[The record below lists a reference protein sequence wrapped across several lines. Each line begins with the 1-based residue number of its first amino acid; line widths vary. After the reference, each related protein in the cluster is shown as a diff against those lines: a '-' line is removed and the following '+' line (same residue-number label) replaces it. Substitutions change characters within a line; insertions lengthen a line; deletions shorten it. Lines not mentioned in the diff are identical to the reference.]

1 MLTISARAQRTDCA
15 ENKHQEKRT
24 QNKNIEQGT
33 APRKMK
39 FRRIESPRTETN
51 HNRGDSKI

>member
-1 MLTISARAQRTDCA
+1 MPTISARAQRTDCA

-39 FRRIESPRTETN
+39 FRQ
-51 HNRGDSKI
+51 G